1 MGSVVVKKG
10 DRRPAV
16 TATAKDAAGV
26 VIDLTGATAKFIMFD
41 WNGLVKVNAAA
52 TILAPATDGKLQYD
66 WVAADTDTAGAY
78 RAEFEV
84 TFSDG
89 KKMTVPNADFIH
101 VHVVR
106 EGA

>member
-1 MGSVVVKKG
+1 MGIVLKKG
-10 DRRPAV
+10 DRRPSA
-16 TATAKDAAGV
+16 TATAKDAAKV

-41 WNGLVKVNAAA
+41 WNAVVKVNAAA
-52 TILAPATDGKLQYD
+52 TILTPATDGKLQYD
-66 WVAADTDTAGAY
+66 WVAADTDTVGAY

-89 KKMTVPNADFIH
+89 KKMTVPNDSFIH
-101 VHVVR
+101 VQVVR